1 MVTFWIIILM
11 VVLSAIFSGLEI
23 AYITSDKM
31 LIEMNSNKPE
41 DKVNKI
47 LSIFVKNPS
56 RFIATLL
63 IGNNLAL
70 VIYGIYM
77 DKALTPI
84 LGGMISNSVLM
95 LIFQTIISTIL
106 ILVFAEFLP
115 KTLFRIL
122 KNKVLAIF
130 AFPMFGFYWISKWV
144 VNFFVYISKFL
155 LKKFFKIEIE
165 EDKPIFSRVELE
177 EYLETR
183 TDMTSLQQVDN
194 EVVLYKNALDFSS
207 VKVKECMV
215 PRNEIEA
222 VSMDTSIEKIKE
234 IFIDTGYSKIIIYKD
249 SIDEIVGFVHIYEL
263 FKNPNSIK
271 DVLLPVGYIPQTLSA
286 QNAMNNFIKQRKSV
300 FIVVDEFGGTAGMLT
315 IEDLMEEIFGEIEDE
330 HDVQEHIEEK
340 MDESTFVFSGRL
352 EIDYINEK
360 YSLNIQ
366 TSDAYET
373 LAGFIFNQIGKIPSE
388 NEELK
393 SEEYSFVVEKVSD
406 TKIELVKVIKNEIL

>member
-1 MVTFWIIILM
+1 MVTFWIVILM

-41 DKVNKI
+41 DKVNKL
-47 LSIFVKNPS
+47 LSVFVKNPS

-77 DKALTPI
+77 DKALTQI
-84 LGGMISNSVLM
+84 LGGFISNSVLM
-95 LIFQTIISTIL
+95 LVVQTIISTIL

-130 AFPMFGFYWISKWV
+130 AFPMFGFYWISKWI
-144 VNFFVYISKFL
+144 VNLFVSIAKFL
-155 LKKFFKIEIE
+155 LKRFFKIEIE

-183 TDMTSLQQVDN
+183 TTKDSMQEVDN

-271 DVLLPVGYIPQTLSA
+271 DILLPVGYIPQTLSA

-330 HDVQEHIEEK
+330 HDVQEHIENQI
-340 MDESTFVFSGRL
+340 DELTFIFSGRL

-360 YSLNIQ
+360 YALNIP

-373 LAGFIFNQIGKIPSE
+373 LAGFIFNQIGKIPSD
-388 NEELK
+388 NEEWK
-393 SEEYSFVVEKVSD
+393 SEEYTFIVEKVSD
-406 TKIELVKVIKNEIL
+406 TKIELVKVVKNEFL

>member
-1 MVTFWIIILM
+1 MLTFVIIVLM
-11 VVLSAIFSGLEI
+11 VIFSAIFSGLEI
-23 AYITSDKM
+23 AFITSDKM

-41 DKVNKI
+41 DKVYKI

-77 DKALTPI
+77 DRALQNLMGGTITNGI
-84 LGGMISNSVLM
+84 LLLLV
-95 LIFQTIISTIL
+95 QTIVSTIL
-106 ILVFAEFLP
+106 ILIFAEFLP

-122 KNKVLAIF
+122 KNKVLAFF
-130 AFPMFGFYWISKWV
+130 AFPMYGFYWFTKWI
-144 VNFFVYISKFL
+144 VNIFVAISKFL
-155 LKKFFKIEIE
+155 LSKFFKVSIQ

-177 EYLETR
+177 EYLQTR
-183 TDMTSLQQVDN
+183 TNMDNVNQVEN

-207 VKVKECMV
+207 VRVRECMV

-222 VSMDTSIEKIKE
+222 VSMHTSIDKIKQ

-263 FKNPNSIK
+263 FKNPSSIK
-271 DVLLPVGYIPQTLSA
+271 DILLPVGYIPQTLSA

-315 IEDLMEEIFGEIEDE
+315 IEDLIEEIFGEIEDE
-330 HDVQEHIEEK
+330 HDVQEYIEEK
-340 MDESTFVFSGRL
+340 IDDNTFIFSGRL

-360 YSLNIQ
+360 FGLNIE

-373 LAGFIFNQIGKIPSE
+373 LAGFIFNRFEKIPKE
-388 NEELK
+388 NEVLEFEGYTIK
-393 SEEYSFVVEKVSD
+393 IEKVSD
-406 TKIELVKVIKNEIL
+406 TKIELVKVILLK